1 MMEWLVNLFTRK
13 KIAKIVSVLAALMLW
28 FFVMNDQNPMMD
40 RTVSV
45 PLTVLNAPSDAKV
58 TESDDSVHI
67 KLRGQRSAFA
77 AMSSDDLKAVVTL
90 ENAEEG
96 KNAMRVHAV
105 VPQGLEV
112 ESVSPETITFT
123 IDPFITSDK
132 SVSLIRAGGAPQGM
146 AVSSVTAEQ
155 SYVEISGPRTAV
167 NSVAQVIG
175 YVGITPQ
182 NTQDFDLNV
191 PLTAVNDEGRSVD
204 EVTVAPKAVN
214 VHVEMVRGLSR
225 KVVNIK
231 PVFEGSVDKDYV
243 VTNVTVDPVRL
254 EIAGD
259 AQQIEKITSI
269 NTEPIDITGLKKSTR
284 KAVSLVLPDGTTVT
298 NKMVFIN
305 IDVNKK

>member
-90 ENAEEG
+90 DNVEEG
-96 KNAMRVHAV
+96 KNSVRVHAV

-112 ESVSPETITFT
+112 ESVSPETITFV
-123 IDPFITSDK
+123 IDPIITSDK

-191 PLTAVNDEGRSVD
+191 PLTAVNDAGRSVD
-204 EVTVAPKAVN
+204 EVSVEPRAVN
-214 VHVEMVRGLSR
+214 VHVEMARGLSR
-225 KVVNIK
+225 KVVSIK
-231 PVFEGSVDKDYV
+231 PVFEGSVDKDFV

-259 AQQIEKITSI
+259 AQQIEKIMSI